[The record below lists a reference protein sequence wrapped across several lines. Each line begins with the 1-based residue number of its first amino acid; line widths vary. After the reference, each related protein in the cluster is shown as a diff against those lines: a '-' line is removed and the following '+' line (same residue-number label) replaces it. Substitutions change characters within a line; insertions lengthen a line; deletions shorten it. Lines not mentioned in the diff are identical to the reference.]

1 MKKAMILLVTPHE
14 EVRNCTPR
22 FEEAIGDRLE
32 VAESLRLAA
41 ARLRSSEY
49 SVVVIDQS
57 LVDAE
62 PAEAEAVLQH
72 AGMAIPIQMNFAL
85 SDESRVIREVKAAAG
100 RRQREERILQQA
112 AQKALSSELR
122 EPLTAM
128 LLSCELAMEV
138 PNLPA
143 AAVDQI
149 KSVHRLART
158 LKTRLNGA

>member
-1 MKKAMILLVTPHE
+1 MILLVTPHE
-14 EVRNCTPR
+14 EVRNSAQR
-22 FEEAIGDRLE
+22 FEEGIGDRLE

-41 ARLRSSEY
+41 TKLRSSEY
-49 SVVVIDQS
+49 NLVVIDQL

-62 PAEAEAVLQH
+62 PYEADTVLQH
-72 AGMAIPIQMNFAL
+72 AGGAIPLQVNFAI
-85 SDESRVIREVKAAAG
+85 SDAGRVIREVKAAVA
-100 RRQREERILQQA
+100 RRQREEMIMHQA
-112 AQKALSSELR
+112 AQRALLSELR

-143 AAVDQI
+143 AAAEQI

>member
-1 MKKAMILLVTPHE
+1 MILLVTPHE
-14 EVRNCTPR
+14 EVRNSTQR
-22 FEEAIGDRLE
+22 FEGGIGDRIE
-32 VAESLRLAA
+32 VAESLRLATT
-41 ARLRSSEY
+41 RLRSSEY
-49 SVVVIDQS
+49 NLVVIDQL

-62 PAEAEAVLQH
+62 PSEADAVLQH
-72 AGMAIPIQMNFAL
+72 VGGAIPIQVNFAI
-85 SDESRVIREVKAAAG
+85 SDAGRVIREVKAAVA
-100 RRQREERILQQA
+100 RRHREETILQEA

-143 AAVDQI
+143 AAVEQI
-149 KSVHRLART
+149 KSVYRLART

>member
-1 MKKAMILLVTPHE
+1 MILLVTSHE
-14 EVRNCTPR
+14 EVRNSTQR
-22 FEEAIGDRLE
+22 FEEGIGDRLE

-41 ARLRSSEY
+41 TKLRSSEY
-49 SVVVIDQS
+49 NLVVIDQL

-62 PAEAEAVLQH
+62 PYEADTVLQH
-72 AGMAIPIQMNFAL
+72 AGGAIPLQVNFAI
-85 SDESRVIREVKAAAG
+85 SDAGRVIREVKAAVA
-100 RRQREERILQQA
+100 RRKREETILQQA
-112 AQKALSSELR
+112 TQKALLSELR

-143 AAVDQI
+143 AAAEQI